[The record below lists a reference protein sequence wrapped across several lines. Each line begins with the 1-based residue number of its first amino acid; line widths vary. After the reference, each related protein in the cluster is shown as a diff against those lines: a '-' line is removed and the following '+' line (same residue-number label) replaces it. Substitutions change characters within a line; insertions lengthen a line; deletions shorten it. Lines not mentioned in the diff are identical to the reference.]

1 MRMEITMLP
10 PTAGKRIITFI
21 IVISNS
27 LDDAYKGRYIA
38 VSFNPDHSVMLPKE
52 IILHR
57 KNRAPEVKRI
67 TYDLMGLGK
76 NPDQVIDRG
85 YLLAEW

>member
-1 MRMEITMLP
+1 MLV
-10 PTAGKRIITFI
+10 GKQADGEGMASYLRLRDVSF
-21 IVISNS
+21 SY
-27 LDDAYKGRYIA
+27 LKEKKGLTRGTHIEA
-38 VSFNPDHSVMLPKE
+38 VSFNPDHSFMLPKE

-76 NPDQVIDRG
+76 KPRSD
-85 YLLAEW
+85 Y